1 MHLKVDERLILTS
14 TSYAH
19 VCSNNARSYYGLLFE
34 FWPRFPSF
42 LADSQRQY
50 QTRVCMYVS
59 HNNVVRLF
67 DCFEPVLG
75 HFHLSDTAE
84 PTTRIFQRRLYQM
97 TKTWIA
103 NYRGQI
109 EVSKN
114 ISIFFQ
120 KLLIFNTN
128 SPFNLLSAYGCS
140 TLICST
146 ENPHILH
153 FRGPYKV
160 GTPWHCYHLRPV
172 HNFLEAVYIWV
183 SKPFSPK
190 KVLAKFWT
198 FNFLKF

>member
-1 MHLKVDERLILTS
+1 MHV
-14 TSYAH
+14 YAQTTPG
-19 VCSNNARSYYGLLFE
+19 ATMDYFFE

-120 KLLIFNTN
+120 KLLIWMFNPN
-128 SPFNLLSAYGCS
+128 MF
-140 TLICST
+140 
-146 ENPHILH
+146 H
-153 FRGPYKV
+153 R
-160 GTPWHCYHLRPV
+160 
-172 HNFLEAVYIWV
+172 
-183 SKPFSPK
+183 KPTYFTFS
-190 KVLAKFWT
+190 WSI
-198 FNFLKF
+198 